1 MDSNQLEERN
11 ATIKKSLIR
20 DIMLRWVVAVLVLPI
35 VIIYFN
41 RNPQL
46 STVPIIILYSLLVA
60 SNIAYIFL
68 IKNPKV
74 FVPLYYAS
82 GAIDIIITTVG
93 IYYTGKSSSPLVFI
107 YFLIVLSSIFDVL
120 IEYVYYYLTVII
132 GVCYMTMYLITS
144 NGRIFSSEIYTY
156 LVQFFLLAFVGYTGN
171 QAAKRMAGHYEDIR
185 KINAEKEELLDTVK
199 KINIDLE
206 EKVKRATSS
215 LANTNLVLVKKNI
228 SLLAVHEIYKT
239 ADDANTREE
248 LLNMALGIIV
258 PLMKGTGGIILS
270 TTSGRSNLKVEVYKN
285 IIGQD
290 AVSGRYE
297 WTINQDSEFNDIL
310 KKKKTMFFRE
320 TSGEKDPILKEI
332 IKDGSCIA
340 APLVSE
346 GKTSGLIIVFNK
358 EVSIYNK
365 NDMELI
371 EILGEQIGVLLH
383 NRLMYDDMKGKADG
397 MEKLMKVTLNIGSSL
412 NMDEI
417 IRNSLSESI
426 RKLFMS
432 SAGVVMLVDKKNA
445 LRIKAQYGISD
456 DVINKQVA
464 ENSIAGWVY
473 KNNRNLFIK
482 DSSKLRFY
490 NADTDNMYLKK
501 IGIVS
506 PIYQKGKVMGVICV
520 TKSKGEY
527 KRDDLYLLTVLASHI
542 GGSIEI
548 VNLYEDVKED
558 YLNTIYALAA
568 AVDAK
573 DHYTHG
579 HSTTVMKYS
588 TKMAEAMKLPAEEI
602 ENIKYAALL
611 HDIGKIGISENIINK
626 PSKLTK
632 EEYAVVKMHPQMGAN
647 IISKIESLKKLVPL
661 VVGHHEWVNGSGY
674 PGGLRGDEIPLGAR
688 IISIADA
695 YSTMTSNRPYRAAMS
710 IQESIKELEKFA
722 GTQFDA
728 KIVNI
733 FSAILKN
740 EEKEEKIKKE
750 TPAVEDKKDKK
761 RLRITLEGDVNN
773 PDIVSRDEKFYS

>member
-1 MDSNQLEERN
+1 M
-11 ATIKKSLIR
+11 
-20 DIMLRWVVAVLVLPI
+20 
-35 VIIYFN
+35 
-41 RNPQL
+41 
-46 STVPIIILYSLLVA
+46 
-60 SNIAYIFL
+60 
-68 IKNPKV
+68 
-74 FVPLYYAS
+74 
-82 GAIDIIITTVG
+82 DIIITTFA
-93 IYYTGKSSSPLVFI
+93 IYYTGKSSSPLVFL

-120 IEYVYYYLTVII
+120 IEYVYYYLIVII
-132 GVCYMTMYLITS
+132 GVCYMTLYLVTTG
-144 NGRIFSSEIYTY
+144 GRIFTPDIYIY
-156 LVQFFLLAFVGYTGN
+156 LAQFGLLAFVGYTGN
-171 QAAKRMAGHYEDIR
+171 LAAKRMAGHYDEI
-185 KINAEKEELLDTVK
+185 KNINTEKEHLLETVK
-199 KINIDLE
+199 KANFDLE
-206 EKVKRATSS
+206 EKVKGATAS

-239 ADDANTREE
+239 ADDAHAREE

-270 TTSGRSNLKVEVYKN
+270 TVSGRSNVRVEVYKN

-290 AVSGRYE
+290 AVSGKYE
-297 WTINQDSEFNDIL
+297 WTISQDSVFNDIL
-310 KKKKTMFFRE
+310 KKKRTMFFRE

-346 GKTSGLIIVFNK
+346 GKTSGLIIVFSK
-358 EVSIYNK
+358 EASVYNK
-365 NDMELI
+365 NDLELI

-383 NRLMYDDMKGKADG
+383 NRLMFEDMRSKADG
-397 MEKLMKVTLNIGSSL
+397 LEKLMKLTLNIGSSL
-412 NMDEI
+412 NMNEI
-417 IRNSLSESI
+417 IRNSLTESI
-426 RKLFMS
+426 RKLFLS
-432 SAGVVMLVDKKNA
+432 SAGVVMLVDERNA
-445 LRIKAQYGISD
+445 LRIRAQYGLNEDI
-456 DVINKQVA
+456 INSQVPD
-464 ENSIAGWVY
+464 NSIAGWVY

-482 DSSKLRFY
+482 DSAKLRFY
-490 NADTDNMYLKK
+490 NPDADNVYLKK
-501 IGIVS
+501 VAIIS

-520 TKSKGEY
+520 AKSKGEY
-527 KRDDLYLLTVLASHI
+527 KRDDLYLLTVLGSHI

-548 VNLYEDVKED
+548 VNLYEDVKKD
-558 YLNTIYALAA
+558 YINTVYALAA

-602 ENIKYAALL
+602 ENIKYAGLL

-626 PSKLTK
+626 PAKLTK

-647 IISKIESLKKLVPL
+647 IISKIDALKKLAPL

-674 PGGLRGDEIPLGAR
+674 PSGLRGDEIPLGAR

-695 YSTMTSNRPYRAAMS
+695 YSTMTSNRPYRAAMGM
-710 IQESIKELEKFA
+710 QESIKELEKFG

-728 KIVNI
+728 KIVSI
-733 FSAILKN
+733 FATILRN
-740 EEKEEKIKKE
+740 EEKEDKAKKE

-761 RLRITLEGDVNN
+761 RLRVTLEGDVNN